1 MTLTRRKFARHGLL
15 WLPTISIFTPKLL
28 AVPPPGGSGS
38 RLPNSTSLPLG
49 AAAGGG
55 GGGGGG
61 ASFTFVQK
69 NHSVSAAN
77 AATQTVQLTG
87 VVAGNLILVGG
98 KSEGINGTTVTGISD
113 GTTAFTVSGPT
124 DHANN
129 DLRWVFGYLLSSVAS
144 GTVTYTITHSA
155 ATPAFFWTFAYEFS
169 GGGTRAFDA
178 ANGASATNT
187 NVNSGNI
194 TTGTAVAVAV
204 GSYGHYSS
212 GTLTAI
218 QIGGVNKDGCE
229 PTTPGA
235 SESAMWYRI
244 LSGVMTNGAATG
256 TIASA
261 EWASRILSIKAT

>member
-1 MTLTRRKFARHGLL
+1 MISTRRNFVRRGLL
-15 WLPTISIFTPKLL
+15 WLPSVSIFVPKLI

-38 RLPNSTSLPLG
+38 TIRKSTSLPLG

-55 GGGGGG
+55 S

-69 NHSVSAAN
+69 AHSTSAAN

-87 VVAGNLILVGG
+87 VTAGNLIIVGG
-98 KSEGINGTTVTGISD
+98 KAEGINGTTVTGISD
-113 GTTAFTVSGPT
+113 GTTALTVSGPT

-129 DLRWVFGYLLSSVAS
+129 DLRWVFGYLLSSVVS

-169 GGGTRAFDA
+169 GGGTLAFDA
-178 ANGASATNT
+178 ANGTASVGMTA

-194 TTGTAVAVAV
+194 TTGAAVAVAV
-204 GSYGHYSS
+204 GSYGHYSG

-244 LSGVMTNGAATG
+244 LSSVMTNGAATG
-256 TIASA
+256 TIAA
-261 EWASRILSIKAT
+261 AQWVSRILSIKAT